1 MISLHWVSLDWV
13 PALSLDWVFPS
24 LGSLDWVPVPTLSLD
39 WVFLSLECPLTGF
52 QHFPLTG
59 FSLHCLSL
67 DWVPVPALSL
77 DWVFL
82 SLECPLTGFQH
93 FPLTGFSLHWV
104 SLDWVFPSLGCPL
117 TGFSLHWVSLDWVP
131 VPAQS
136 AELHRGAE
144 TLGNLLRG
152 CISSFSPRWA
162 NSRGSRDLCEDSL
175 PEEAVHII
183 LEVFG
188 AECRDELVKLTK
200 GGFGLPESLRL
211 WYLEYKKALVSLGG
225 VELRLLPGFFVFYNE
240 RGGLRAMACSHVDDT
255 RYAGDATSPQIWKD

>member
-1 MISLHWVSLDWV
+1 MSLDWV
-13 PALSLDWVFPS
+13 PA
-24 LGSLDWVPVPTLSLD
+24 
-39 WVFLSLECPLTGF
+39 
-52 QHFPLTG
+52 
-59 FSLHCLSL
+59 LSL

-144 TLGNLLRG
+144 TLGDLLRG

-162 NSRGSRDLCEDSL
+162 TSRGSRDLCEDSL
-175 PEEAVHII
+175 PDKPVHII
-183 LEVFG
+183 REVFG

-200 GGFGLPESLRL
+200 GGFGLPESPRL
-211 WYLEYKKALVSLGG
+211 WYLEYKKTLVSLGG
-225 VELRLLPGFFVFYNE
+225 VELRLLPGVMWMT
-240 RGGLRAMACSHVDDT
+240 RAMPVMLHLLKSGRIDT
-255 RYAGDATSPQIWKD
+255 RSSTSASAEQVWRAGRNSVADMNVKTPTPTRSTTPWRTTVRASS